1 MKMSIVDQATANK
14 TEIRSRRLI
23 LLVLLLSALFWAGGC
38 EGYYAASPGY
48 YGPNCGYGPGPYYGG
63 GSVVV
68 GVEDRPYYVPG
79 PGYWSG
85 RVYFVWRS
93 GDWRY
98 RSGQRVSVHGH
109 YGGRGYIAGSGS

>member
-38 EGYYAASPGY
+38 EGYYTASPGY
-48 YGPNCGYGPGPYYGG
+48 YGPNYGYGPGPYYGG
-63 GSVVV
+63 GSAVVA
-68 GVEDRPYYVPG
+68 VEDRPYYVRG

-85 RVYFVWRS
+85 SVCEVRWP
-93 GDWRY
+93 GHWRY
-98 RSGQRVSVHGH
+98 GYGQRDWM
-109 YGGRGYIAGSGS
+109 

>member
-38 EGYYAASPGY
+38 EGYYTASPGY
-48 YGPNCGYGPGPYYGG
+48 YGTNYGYGHGPYYGG

-68 GVEDRPYYVPG
+68 AVEDRPDYVRG

-85 RVYFVWRS
+85 SVDYAWRR
-93 GDWRY
+93 GNRRY
-98 RSGQRVSVHGH
+98 RNGQRVWIIVH
-109 YGGRGYIAGSGS
+109 Y